1 MKNVTYINAGAG
13 SGKTY
18 TLTRILAEKLAG
30 DAVSPSQVILTTFTE
45 LATTEFCEK
54 ARQRVLEVGNL
65 DAAAQIDTA
74 YIGTVHSVA
83 LRFIKKFWYLLDYGA
98 EIKII
103 SERDANF
110 YMSQSLSRIVS
121 ERDADGNLKKK
132 SELEAFRKFRDYYD
146 VANGYG
152 HPDYLFWQRV
162 LNDVVEK
169 MEYYDVDD
177 VSESINK
184 SIETLKTV
192 FKGPVIN
199 EEKRAELMT
208 FLRKYYDY
216 IGGSTTAAA
225 QEQRLL
231 IEPLLAHS
239 KNVRELVGPIAKI
252 AKNPVGGGK
261 SIESKCPGFNQFITD
276 TNELSISASNLD
288 VVIPFIKAIFTL
300 AKEWRDDY
308 VAYKKQ
314 NHIISY
320 NDMECIFLQL
330 ITTEEEVKNY
340 VRDNFRLIMVDEF
353 QDSNPI
359 QLKIFNQ
366 LSELIAPAGGH
377 SYWVGDPKQAIYG
390 FRGADTDL
398 VNSVAKHFTFYD
410 DAQIHPEEGPNNLG
424 SGRLVESWRSRATL
438 VELVNAVFQGKFQHT
453 DENGQLVHDINP
465 LCITLEPHFKE
476 DDLLDPAL
484 EHWNNEK
491 KGSQTKVK
499 ADALAW
505 KVKE

>member
-18 TLTRILAEKLAG
+18 MLTRILAEKLAG

-45 LATTEFCEK
+45 LAATEIREK

-110 YMSQSLSRIVS
+110 YMSQSISRIVS

-132 SELEAFRKFRDYYD
+132 SELDAFRKFRDYYE

-199 EEKRAELMT
+199 EEKRAELMNY
-208 FLRKYYDY
+208 LRKYHDY
-216 IGGSTTAAA
+216 IGG
-225 QEQRLL
+225 E
-231 IEPLLAHS
+231 
-239 KNVRELVGPIAKI
+239 
-252 AKNPVGGGK
+252 
-261 SIESKCPGFNQFITD
+261 
-276 TNELSISASNLD
+276 
-288 VVIPFIKAIFTL
+288 
-300 AKEWRDDY
+300 
-308 VAYKKQ
+308 
-314 NHIISY
+314 
-320 NDMECIFLQL
+320 
-330 ITTEEEVKNY
+330 
-340 VRDNFRLIMVDEF
+340 
-353 QDSNPI
+353 
-359 QLKIFNQ
+359 
-366 LSELIAPAGGH
+366 
-377 SYWVGDPKQAIYG
+377 
-390 FRGADTDL
+390 
-398 VNSVAKHFTFYD
+398 YD
-410 DAQIHPEEGPNNLG
+410 DGGTRTTPSYRTVI
-424 SGRLVESWRSRATL
+424 
-438 VELVNAVFQGKFQHT
+438 
-453 DENGQLVHDINP
+453 
-465 LCITLEPHFKE
+465 
-476 DDLLDPAL
+476 
-484 EHWNNEK
+484 
-491 KGSQTKVK
+491 GSQQERTRTSRSNSENREKSCR
-499 ADALAW
+499 W
-505 KVKE
+505 S